1 MEEVNIMS
9 QKKSY
14 EIVKSSNQPVRK
26 RQGWNEYF
34 MSLAKLAAKRSTCDR
49 THVGCILVNE
59 RNRVVAT
66 GYNGSVGNKT
76 PHCDD
81 IGHVMRD
88 SHCIATVHAEINC
101 LTECAREGKSTDNCV
116 AYVTHFPCL
125 NCTKALIQAGI
136 KKIYYENDYR
146 IDDYAVELLNINN
159 IPFEKII
166 LEEE

>member
-1 MEEVNIMS
+1 MEEVNIMN

-49 THVGCILVNE
+49 AHVGCILVNE

-81 IGHVMRD
+81 IGHAMRD
-88 SHCIATVHAEINC
+88 ADCMETVNAESNC
-101 LTECAREGKSTDNCV
+101 LTECAREGKATDKCV
-116 AYVTHFPCL
+116 AYVTHFPGL
-125 NCTKALIQAGI
+125 NGTKTRIQAGI
-136 KKIYYENDYR
+136 KKI
-146 IDDYAVELLNINN
+146 
-159 IPFEKII
+159 
-166 LEEE
+166 